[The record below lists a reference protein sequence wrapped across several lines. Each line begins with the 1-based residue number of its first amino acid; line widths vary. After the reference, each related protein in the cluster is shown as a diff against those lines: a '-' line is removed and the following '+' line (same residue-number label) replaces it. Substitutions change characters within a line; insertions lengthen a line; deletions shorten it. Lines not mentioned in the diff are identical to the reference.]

1 MEVIKWNKSKKQF
14 STPGFM
20 VRVSPEE
27 AMAIINS
34 LSGQIMKGNA
44 NNGRIEFNT
53 EKGEYFSIAVQK
65 KVPTIKEKELEIDYI
80 YNKIQRQAK
89 YNATE
94 WPLDPGPDF
103 LPVE

>member
-1 MEVIKWNKSKKQF
+1 MEVISWKRSKKNF
-14 STPGFM
+14 SMPGFM

-27 AMAIINS
+27 AIAIINS
-34 LSGQIMKGNA
+34 LSAQIMSGNT

-80 YNKIQRQAK
+80 YKKIQDQASF
-89 YNATE
+89 NAST
-94 WPLDPGPDF
+94 WPLDPGN
-103 LPVE
+103 LL